1 MNSQETQ
8 TIEQLRERFQHLH
21 TEKVRAEQDHKNA
34 QETLETLKAQAH
46 EQFGTDDIDQL
57 KAMLQKIDAENLQK
71 RQEYQAELE
80 KIEGSLE
87 AVESD
92 MEDKDEKGEA

>member
-8 TIEQLRERFQHLH
+8 TIEQLRERFQQLH

-34 QETLETLKAQAH
+34 QETLETLKAQAR

-92 MEDKDEKGEA
+92 MEDKDKKGEA